1 MITAVFTMT
10 NFAIYL
16 LVAVSCLLYT
26 IARIYFHD
34 GHIKALDK
42 DEVMARV
49 IFGLFPGLNLFFGA
63 WILVIVVFIV
73 FKNMLMTCSW
83 LDKFNTK
90 ETKIELKTERKPSER
105 EYRILKRFR
114 NYRTGRDRLIHR
126 IGKRRRRH
134 K

>member
-1 MITAVFTMT
+1 MT

-83 LDKFNTK
+83 LDKLIEKWMGLDK
-90 ETKIELKTERKPSER
+90 EKDESED
-105 EYRILKRFR
+105 EI
-114 NYRTGRDRLIHR
+114 
-126 IGKRRRRH
+126 
-134 K
+134 